1 MERFLSKE
9 EEKRASISKRKFS
22 FSTRNDDEEDT
33 ITNTPTKWKSWDI
46 TKIKNVSPKVRAR
59 KEMLSVPLELSRPRA
74 FSDKTSV
81 WQVLSRR
88 RNSSGEEQMPGSATK
103 RGTMPL
109 PSIGKQRLRRL
120 SIKAARNSARRRAST
135 SASTSSLKMPELQV
149 SSPTPSENNSPPRRL
164 RRLSMNAARKCAI
177 RRRSLSKSVPKDDHA
192 RDLWKKVRS
201 TILAVAMFKSALDCE
216 ENTSWAS
223 PRVESPT
230 RLAPL
235 SSKVKKRGERRLRRK
250 SPSKKQNA
258 LPSLRH
264 SVPSLH
270 IKSTTPW

>member
-1 MERFLSKE
+1 
-9 EEKRASISKRKFS
+9 
-22 FSTRNDDEEDT
+22 
-33 ITNTPTKWKSWDI
+33 
-46 TKIKNVSPKVRAR
+46 
-59 KEMLSVPLELSRPRA
+59 
-74 FSDKTSV
+74 
-81 WQVLSRR
+81 
-88 RNSSGEEQMPGSATK
+88 
-103 RGTMPL
+103 MPL
-109 PSIGKQRLRRL
+109 PSIGKARLRRL
-120 SIKAARNSARRRAST
+120 SIKAARNSAKRRAST
-135 SASTSSLKMPELQV
+135 SMSSLKMPELQV

-164 RRLSMNAARKCAI
+164 RRLSINVARKCAI

-258 LPSLRH
+258 LLPSLSRH
-264 SVPSLH
+264 SVPTLR
-270 IKSTTPW
+270 IESTTPW